1 MSMFNSDPSS
11 RHSGGGTHGAACSTT
26 AHDEHWMRRA
36 LTEAQAA
43 PAHGDVPVG
52 CVIVSQG
59 QLLALAHNRR
69 EADAD
74 PTAHA
79 EIVALR
85 QAAKRVGRWRL
96 DGSVVY
102 VTLEPCPMCAGALVN
117 ARVERLVFGASD
129 PKAGAVA
136 SLFTLGTDVRLNHRF
151 AVQGGLL
158 ASQAVALLHDFFS
171 ARRTSATRA
180 ARGPAA

>member
-1 MSMFNSDPSS
+1 
-11 RHSGGGTHGAACSTT
+11 
-26 AHDEHWMRRA
+26 MRRA
-36 LTEAQAA
+36 LTEAAAA

-52 CVIVSQG
+52 CVIVSAQG
-59 QLLALAHNRR
+59 ELLAAEHNRR

-85 QAAKRVGRWRL
+85 RAARSVGRWRL

-117 ARVERLVFGASD
+117 ARVQRLVYGAPD

-136 SLFTLGTDVRLNHRF
+136 SLLTLGTDVRFNHRF
-151 AVQGGLL
+151 SVQGGLL
-158 ASQAVALLHDFFS
+158 ASEAVALLHGFFS
-171 ARRTSATRA
+171 ARRSDATRA